1 MYDLNLSWMALRQ
14 QQEWLL
20 RLNPSPESEGLL
32 SLIAA
37 LQGQGVKQFGEMLV
51 YGKEEG
57 KK

>member
-14 QQEWLL
+14 QQEWL
-20 RLNPSPESEGLL
+20 RLNPSAESEGLI

>member
-14 QQEWLL
+14 QQEWL
-20 RLNPSPESEGLL
+20 RLNPSAESEGLL

-57 KK
+57 GK